1 MAEVKK
7 AKIVLDKDFKIGD
20 VDKRLYGSF
29 VEHLGRAVYGG
40 IYEPGHPTADEDGFR
55 QDVLDLVRELD
66 VPIVRYPGGN
76 FVSGYNWEDGIGPR
90 ENRPRRLELAW
101 RTIETNEIGVNE
113 FADWAKKANS
123 EVMMAINLGTRGI
136 DAARNLI
143 EYCNHPGGTYWSDL
157 RKSHGYAEPHNFK
170 LWCLG
175 NEMDGSWQIGHK
187 TAEEYGRIALESAKV
202 MKLVDPTIELVACGS
217 SYRAMRTFPEWEAII
232 LDHTYHYADY
242 VSVHTYYGNRNNDL
256 GSYLARSLDMDEFIK
271 TVIATCDYI
280 KAKKRSRKTIN
291 LSFDEWNVWFHSNE
305 ADRHIEP
312 WTIAPPQLEDI
323 YTFEDALLVG
333 CMLITLLKHADR
345 VKIACLA
352 QLVNVIA
359 PIMTRT
365 GGGAWRQTIYYPFL
379 HASKYGRGYVLNVVS
394 QSPVYETS
402 DFSDVPVL
410 ESTAVVNEENDE
422 LTIFAVNR
430 DQEDVLE
437 LECDLRSFPNYE
449 VVEHIVMVHEDVKAV
464 NTEDNPNNVVPHNNG
479 DASVKGN
486 KLVSY
491 LPKLSWNVIR
501 LAKKRG

>member
-1 MAEVKK
+1 
-7 AKIVLDKDFKIGD
+7 
-20 VDKRLYGSF
+20 
-29 VEHLGRAVYGG
+29 
-40 IYEPGHPTADEDGFR
+40 
-55 QDVLDLVRELD
+55 
-66 VPIVRYPGGN
+66 
-76 FVSGYNWEDGIGPR
+76 
-90 ENRPRRLELAW
+90 
-101 RTIETNEIGVNE
+101 
-113 FADWAKKANS
+113 
-123 EVMMAINLGTRGI
+123 
-136 DAARNLI
+136 
-143 EYCNHPGGTYWSDL
+143 
-157 RKSHGYAEPHNFK
+157 
-170 LWCLG
+170 
-175 NEMDGSWQIGHK
+175 
-187 TAEEYGRIALESAKV
+187 
-202 MKLVDPTIELVACGS
+202 
-217 SYRAMRTFPEWEAII
+217 
-232 LDHTYHYADY
+232 
-242 VSVHTYYGNRNNDL
+242 
-256 GSYLARSLDMDEFIK
+256 
-271 TVIATCDYI
+271 
-280 KAKKRSRKTIN
+280 
-291 LSFDEWNVWFHSNE
+291 
-305 ADRHIEP
+305 
-312 WTIAPPQLEDI
+312 
-323 YTFEDALLVG
+323 
-333 CMLITLLKHADR
+333 MLITLLKHADR